1 VVVDGDGEDL
11 LGVLLA
17 YDVLVEDAVY
27 LPRLGEVVVLEELG
41 PENSSSMISLQS
53 SMHSS
58 QM

>member
-27 LPRLGEVVVLEELG
+27 LPRLGEVVVLEELRV
-41 PENSSSMISLQS
+41 PRTPRR
-53 SMHSS
+53 
-58 QM
+58 